1 MESLR
6 GKLDASDDERKRQN
20 GRIDNRLSIL
30 EGNIEIL
37 INEHRL
43 LQKECN
49 EVFAKLLSRI
59 DFIGNTVAM
68 MKDSSEGQVQELD
81 AAITKKLAVMDGTIE
96 KMQDKIS
103 LDVKE
108 SSSNIMDLIKENSE
122 GAQRKMSDLHSQGI
136 LELQGYIDSVQKSED
151 VVLENVGVMNHTIQ
165 EMIRDIMALDEG
177 NRLIIAKMLLQ
188 DMEG

>member
-1 MESLR
+1 MFDGMKLLLNEITNGLESLR

-103 LDVKE
+103 LDGKE
-108 SSSNIMDLIKENSE
+108 SSSTRMDLIKENSE
-122 GAQRKMSDLHSQGI
+122 TNWIKP
-136 LELQGYIDSVQKSED
+136 
-151 VVLENVGVMNHTIQ
+151 NN
-165 EMIRDIMALDEG
+165 
-177 NRLIIAKMLLQ
+177 
-188 DMEG
+188 